1 MAKSYDPPTVWKPF
15 GAFSMVKI
23 NEDGQL
29 VHLKGQVSLDR
40 EGQVVG
46 KGDMRTQ
53 VRQTLENIKAV
64 LAAIGGEMTDIVSL
78 TQYATDI
85 ERFMAS
91 GDIRKEFF
99 SEPYPVTTTV
109 QIVRLYH
116 PDLQIEITAIAEIPR
131 NRFRMPAD

>member
-1 MAKSYDPPTVWKPF
+1 MLQVSSRPGPIRARSEMAKSYDPPTVWKPF

-91 GDIRKEFF
+91 GDIRNTPK
-99 SEPYPVTTTV
+99 PV
-109 QIVRLYH
+109 QN
-116 PDLQIEITAIAEIPR
+116 AG
-131 NRFRMPAD
+131 

>member
-15 GAFSMVKI
+15 GAFCMVKI

-46 KGDMRTQ
+46 KGDMRAQ

-64 LAAIGGEMTDIVSL
+64 LAAIGGEMADIVSL

-91 GDIRKEFF
+91 GDQT
-99 SEPYPVTTTV
+99 SWG
-109 QIVRLYH
+109 L
-116 PDLQIEITAIAEIPR
+116 
-131 NRFRMPAD
+131 

>member
-1 MAKSYDPPTVWKPF
+1 MSKSYNPAAVWKPF

-23 NEDGQL
+23 HEGGQL

-40 EGQVVG
+40 EGQIVG
-46 KGDMRTQ
+46 KGDMRAQ

-64 LAAIGGEMTDIVSL
+64 LAAIGGEMADIVSL
-78 TQYATDI
+78 TQYTTDI

-109 QIVRLYH
+109 EIVRLYH